1 MFILKY
7 NIDEIYDENLT
18 YDILKIIINQKIY
31 NIIEKLEFNLCPD
44 MDGNYIE

>member
-1 MFILKY
+1 MKY
-7 NIDEIYDENLT
+7 NVDEIYDENLT

-31 NIIEKLEFNLCPD
+31 NIIEKLEFNLCSD

>member
-1 MFILKY
+1 MKY
-7 NIDEIYDENLT
+7 NVDEIYDENLT

-31 NIIEKLEFNLCPD
+31 NIIEKLEFNLCQD